1 MIGKEVKEFR
11 SNIKDVKL
19 NFKIGALTPNDHIY
33 KRNNLE
39 SKFREALIT
48 KLFIPVTR
56 NYNELVDERTH
67 RPIKPKLEN
76 VIGRLVDFRITDG
89 GEVILKIKPTID
101 TELFD
106 NFLATT
112 MVDGKLIDGNIV
124 EIESL
129 IGFYLTPNK
138 DKVLEREKN

>member
-48 KLFIPVTR
+48 KLFIPV
-56 NYNELVDERTH
+56 TH

-112 MVDGKLIDGNIV
+112 MVDGKLIDDNIV